1 MSEALSPPAHSCS
14 LPTSARGAGAV
25 PHAEELLPPH
35 PHTRRALSP
44 GSPWYRRVVALVL
57 CGLLLTALDC
67 AGPHQ
72 ESDHPRAQAQT
83 ASGPP
88 AATVTSTR
96 PDTPEMVHGAGS
108 CAPLGLAG
116 LSTPRSPAPSRDLAA
131 TAGVVPAWA
140 AAPFLAVVRAREEH
154 VDRALSGASRLT
166 VVCRWRI

>member
-1 MSEALSPPAHSCS
+1 M
-14 LPTSARGAGAV
+14 
-25 PHAEELLPPH
+25 
-35 PHTRRALSP
+35 
-44 GSPWYRRVVALVL
+44 
-57 CGLLLTALDC
+57 LLTALDC

-83 ASGPP
+83 ASGSP
-88 AATVTSTR
+88 AAAATSAR

-116 LSTPRSPAPSRDLAA
+116 LSTPRFPAPSRDLAA
-131 TAGVVPAWA
+131 TAGVVPARA